1 MATKDTS
8 YHQMRKTQ
16 VLARK
21 MAGEDVYPHKFNVTK
36 TLKEF
41 RAAYDHIE
49 AGSRQPE
56 VSESI
61 AGRVTLV
68 RGAGKLHFMTIE
80 DGGESMQLM
89 FDLSN
94 FGGDKAAFK
103 STIDA
108 VNRGDIIGVDGFIG
122 KSHKAELSLMVT
134 RAIVLTPCLHE
145 LPKSVYGVKDPVL
158 RVTQRYLDLIVN
170 KDSREPF
177 IVRSKVIKG
186 IRKYLDD
193 RDFLEVSTP
202 ILNSRAGGANAKP
215 FKTYH
220 NDLKMDMVLRIA
232 PELFLKMLV
241 VGGLP
246 RVYEIGPQ
254 FRNESAD
261 QRHNPEFTSCEFYMA
276 YADYSD
282 LIGMCE
288 DMMSSLALD
297 ITGSYNVKHTLQTG
311 DILDLDF
318 TPPFKRLDMLDE
330 IQKGVGVTLPT
341 DLTTEDARLFLDGL
355 CVKFDIECGSPRTTA
370 RLLDKLCGHFV
381 ESQCINP
388 TFIVNHPLI
397 MSPLAKWHRSE
408 PGKSERFELFI
419 NGMEYCNAY
428 TELNDPFVQRAA
440 FEEQMKDKAKGDE
453 EAQEVDETFLKALEY
468 GLPPTGGFGVGI
480 DRLTMLLSNRYEIFD
495 VILFPTYKEQHI
507 ASH

>member
-1 MATKDTS
+1 MATKDTQ
-8 YHQMRKTQ
+8 YHLMRKTH
-16 VLARK
+16 VLMRK
-21 MAGEDVYPHKFNVTK
+21 EAGENVYPHKFNVTT
-36 TLKEF
+36 TLKKY
-41 RAAYDHIE
+41 RTTYGDVE
-49 AGSRQPE
+49 AGVRMPDALA
-56 VSESI
+56 SI
-61 AGRVTLV
+61 AGRVTLI

-80 DGGESMQLM
+80 DDGESMQLM

-94 FGGDKAAFK
+94 FGDDIVLFK

-108 VNRGDIIGVDGFIG
+108 INRGDVIGADGFVG
-122 KSHKAELSLMVT
+122 KSHRNELSLMVT
-134 RAIVLTPCLHE
+134 RALVLAPCLHE

-177 IVRSKVIKG
+177 LIRAEIIKG

-202 ILNSRAGGANAKP
+202 ILNSKAGGANAKP

-232 PELFLKMLV
+232 PELFLKMLI
-241 VGGLP
+241 VGGFSK
-246 RVYEIGPQ
+246 VYEIGPQ

-276 YADYSD
+276 YADYHD
-282 LIGMCE
+282 LIHMCE
-288 DMMSSLALD
+288 ELMSSLAFN
-297 ITGSYNVKHTLQTG
+297 ITGNYIVHHTLQTG
-311 DILDLDF
+311 ETMEFDF

-330 IQKGVGVTLPT
+330 IEKGIGMKLPE
-341 DLTTEDARLFLDGL
+341 DLTTDDARSFLDDI
-355 CVKFDIECGSPRTTA
+355 CVRFDIECGAPRTTA

-381 ESQCINP
+381 ESQCKNP

-408 PGKSERFELFI
+408 RGKSERFELFI

-440 FEEQMKDKAKGDE
+440 FAEQMKDKAKGDE
-453 EAQEVDETFLKALEY
+453 EAQEVDETFLNALEY
-468 GLPPTGGFGVGI
+468 GLPPTGGLGIGI
-480 DRLTMLLSNRYEIFD
+480 DRLTMLLSNRFEIFD
-495 VILFPTYKEQHI
+495 VILFPTYKPQHTE
-507 ASH
+507 AC